1 MTMTSYI
8 LYVESG
14 YTTNIIVMIMYKS
27 RYTHGE
33 FKACLRWPKFY
44 VHFNVNLST

>member
-14 YTTNIIVMIMYKS
+14 YTTNIIVIMYKN

-33 FKACLRWPKFY
+33 FKACLRLPKLY
-44 VHFNVNLST
+44 VQFNVNLST